1 MINVEESFLLNIF
14 FFISDIPKLSKFWN
28 FSGWLEKGNVVPV
41 NKKNRKQLVNNYH
54 PVSLLSI
61 CSKLSE
67 KLIFDK
73 CSRFRKNVASK

>member
-1 MINVEESFLLNIF
+1 MINIEESFLLNIF
-14 FFISDIPKLSKFWN
+14 FLISDIPKLSKFWN

-41 NKKNRKQLVNNYH
+41 NKKNRKQVVNNYH

-67 KLIFDK
+67 KLIFDNM
-73 CSRFRKNVASK
+73 FAFSKERSF